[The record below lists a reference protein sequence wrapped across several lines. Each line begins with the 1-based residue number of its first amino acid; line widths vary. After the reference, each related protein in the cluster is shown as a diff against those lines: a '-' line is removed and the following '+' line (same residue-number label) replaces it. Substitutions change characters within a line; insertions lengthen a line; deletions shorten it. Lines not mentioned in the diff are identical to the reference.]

1 MRSRYLCEKYDKD
14 SRLMPADT
22 IMRSQVR
29 VWMSASEGTF
39 LTHALAIMYGS
50 GAAPESAGKL
60 EDGLAPQVY
69 RDFDWLGSELKK
81 GSGKFLVGDH
91 LTVADTMMGF
101 TIAFILK
108 IGLGTKGKEWPAVSA
123 WLTNVES
130 TPTYQ
135 QAVKKTGHT
144 LG

>member
-1 MRSRYLCEKYDKD
+1 
-14 SRLMPADT
+14 MPAD
-22 IMRSQVR
+22 IAMRSQVR

-60 EDGLAPQVY
+60 EEGLAPQVH
-69 RDFDWLGSELKK
+69 RDFDWLESELKK

-91 LTVADTMMGF
+91 LTAADTMMGF
-101 TIAFILK
+101 TVAFILK
-108 IGLGTKGKEWPAVSA
+108 MGLGTRGKEWPAVSA
-123 WLTNVES
+123 WLTNVER
-130 TPTYQ
+130 TPAYQ
-135 QAVKKTGHT
+135 QAVKKTGHI